1 MDVLKTGDRFTA
13 KSKLGDEYEYEFV
26 GIDLLDA
33 GVGSGGTGCHH
44 RPAEYHRR
52 DNDLR
57 GAGLV
62 LRGADRKKDWEI
74 GEVKMEREWKLG
86 EDLYPEDNIL
96 DGITF
101 DDLIL
106 AVHQFR
112 VVNRATVHAELNQIL
127 SQKRQDM
134 MFLLEKNM
142 EVIIQKALEG
152 RQQE

>member
-1 MDVLKTGDRFTA
+1 
-13 KSKLGDEYEYEFV
+13 
-26 GIDLLDA
+26 
-33 GVGSGGTGCHH
+33 
-44 RPAEYHRR
+44 
-52 DNDLR
+52 
-57 GAGLV
+57 
-62 LRGADRKKDWEI
+62 
-74 GEVKMEREWKLG
+74 MEREWKLG

-101 DDLIL
+101 DEC
-106 AVHQFR
+106 R